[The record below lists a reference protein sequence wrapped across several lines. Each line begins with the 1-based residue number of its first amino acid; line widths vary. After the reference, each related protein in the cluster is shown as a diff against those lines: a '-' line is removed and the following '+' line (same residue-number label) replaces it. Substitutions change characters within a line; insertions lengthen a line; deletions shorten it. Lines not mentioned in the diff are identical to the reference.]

1 MRFVIS
7 SLIPVLAL
15 AQTYFYDA
23 DGRRVTLPNFQEQR
37 QTQVLSDGPDG
48 KVIEETITRKD
59 TLGNPMPPQKIRTIT
74 RTGPSGEKIEERLSY
89 EADFNGRMALQE
101 KTTVVATE
109 AAGRTNTNT
118 TVEKADVNGGLQAFE
133 KVAAE
138 KYTENGKELTN
149 RAIYRL
155 GVNGQFAENSRER
168 IEKVTENG
176 LPKETV
182 STFESV
188 STGKLIMSRQQTTV
202 AIKNPD
208 GSTTDMITIYGVDA
222 PGRTAGGPLKV
233 REQQILTKRPGDN
246 NTIVESLAIR
256 RPNLNDGKLGEEI
269 KVGER
274 ITKAPPPPAKPAQP

>member
-1 MRFVIS
+1 MRFAV
-7 SLIPVLAL
+7 SLLFPLFAL
-15 AQTYFYDA
+15 AQTLVYDA
-23 DGRRVTLPNFQEQR
+23 DGRLVTLPSFQEQR
-37 QTQVLSDGPDG
+37 QSKVISDGPDG
-48 KVIEETITRKD
+48 KIVEETITRKD
-59 TLGNPMPPQKIRTIT
+59 ALGNPMPPQKVRTVT
-74 RTGPSGEKIEERLSY
+74 RSGPGGEKIEERITY

-101 KTTVVATE
+101 KTTVTTTQNAN
-109 AAGRTNTNT
+109 RTNTQT
-118 TVEKADVNGGLQAFE
+118 VVEKPDVNGGLQAFE
-133 KVAAE
+133 KVASE

-155 GVNGQFAENSRER
+155 GINGDFTENSRER

-176 LPKETV
+176 VPKETV

-202 AIKNPD
+202 SLKNPD

-233 REQQILTKRPGDN
+233 REQQILTKRPGEN

-274 ITKAPPPPAKPAQP
+274 ITKAPPQAAKTAQP